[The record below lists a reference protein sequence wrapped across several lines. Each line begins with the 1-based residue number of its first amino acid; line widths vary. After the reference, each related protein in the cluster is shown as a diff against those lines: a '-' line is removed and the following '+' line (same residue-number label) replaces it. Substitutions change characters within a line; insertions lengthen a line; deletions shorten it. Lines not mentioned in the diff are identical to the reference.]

1 MTTRK
6 SHFYRN
12 RLSSIRRFFAIL
24 SGCSFN
30 GNLHLSEAIDSI
42 HFGNGYIKKL
52 KYEPSDRDVGEF
64 ATGADGIDPGCQVQ
78 CSLRAMMSRIR
89 SKNAAVERH
98 KLREDPSPM
107 MVTVVLVSA
116 VILLIA
122 YRTYG
127 SLLVNLLRLDPNAPT
142 PAYTLRDDLDYAPQE
157 TGALLNQHFSAIA
170 AAGPIVGPILAGAA
184 FGWMPALLWIL
195 LGSIFIGGVH
205 DFTALVASVRHQ
217 GKSIAEVVRE
227 NMSQRAF
234 LLFLTFIWL
243 ALVYII
249 VAFTDITAASFIGQQ
264 TLENG
269 EVVSGAGIASSSLMY
284 LVLPIIMGLLVRY
297 TKLSSGLA
305 TLIFLPLVGVAIV
318 LGQHIPF
325 DVAQIV
331 KQLSPGISDA
341 DALARAHVIWDVA
354 LLLYC
359 AVASVAPLWILLQ
372 PRGDLGGYFLFIALG
387 AGAIGLIMGGKPVE
401 LPAFSGW
408 VSLKGDTL
416 APMLFIT
423 IACGACSG
431 FHSLIASGTTSKQL
445 KNEMNAKSVGYGSM
459 LLEAMV
465 AIVSLCCVM
474 SLASDHELVKN
485 PQPNFIYALGIG
497 SFLESVNIPPA
508 IGVSF
513 ALMAFSTFVYDTL
526 DVCTRLG
533 RFIIQELTGLQG
545 SAGRWLGTIVTT
557 GAPMFFVFQTFTDD
571 AGRRIPVWRTFWELF
586 GASNQ
591 LLAAITLLGVTVW
604 LWRTRKAAWV
614 WFVTGIPMVV
624 MSVMS
629 IWALAGMVYKQFKG
643 GVTANP
649 VAWIAILLIGLAIM
663 MICEAVV
670 IILRNRPVKPEPP
683 LGTLATE

>member
-1 MTTRK
+1 
-6 SHFYRN
+6 
-12 RLSSIRRFFAIL
+12 
-24 SGCSFN
+24 
-30 GNLHLSEAIDSI
+30 
-42 HFGNGYIKKL
+42 
-52 KYEPSDRDVGEF
+52 
-64 ATGADGIDPGCQVQ
+64 
-78 CSLRAMMSRIR
+78 MMVAVVLIS
-89 SKNAAVERH
+89 AAV
-98 KLREDPSPM
+98 
-107 MVTVVLVSA
+107 
-116 VILLIA
+116 LLTA

-127 SLLVNLLRLDPNAPT
+127 SLLVKLLRLNPHATT
-142 PAYTLRDDLDYAPQE
+142 PAYTLRDDVDYSPLNR
-157 TGALLNQHFSAIA
+157 GPLLNQHFSAIA

-184 FGWMPALLWIL
+184 FGWLPAMLWIL
-195 LGSIFIGGVH
+195 IGSIFIGGVH
-205 DFTALVASVRHQ
+205 DFTALIASVRHQ

-234 LLFLTFIWL
+234 ILFLTFIWL

-264 TLENG
+264 ELESG
-269 EVVSGAGIASSSLMY
+269 EIVTGAGIASSSLMY
-284 LVLPIIMGLLVRY
+284 LALPIMMGLLMRY
-297 TKLSSGLA
+297 AGLSNMWA
-305 TLIFLPLVGVAIV
+305 TIIFLPLIGVAIYA
-318 LGQHIPF
+318 GQQFPF
-325 DVAQIV
+325 DVAAII
-331 KQLSPGISDA
+331 KSFSPEMTEAQASGA
-341 DALARAHVIWDVA
+341 AHVTWDVA

-359 AVASVAPLWILLQ
+359 ALASVAPLWLLLQ
-372 PRGDLGGYFLFIALG
+372 PRGELGGYFLFIALG
-387 AGAIGLIMGGKPVE
+387 AGAIGLIAGGRPVE

-408 VSLKGDTL
+408 TSLKGDTL

-445 KNEMNAKSVGYGSM
+445 RSEMDAKPVGYGSM

-474 SLASDHELVKN
+474 ALAPDHALVKN

-497 SFLESVNIPPA
+497 SFLEAINIPPA

-533 RFIIQELTGLQG
+533 RFIIQELTGIQG

-557 GAPMFFVFQTFTDD
+557 GAPMFFVFQATTD
-571 AGRRIPVWRTFWELF
+571 ATGRRIPVWRTFWELF

-604 LWRTRKAAWV
+604 LWRTRQAVWV
-614 WFVTGIPMVV
+614 WFVTGIPMVL

-629 IWALAGMVYKQFKG
+629 IWALICIILKHFKG
-643 GVTANP
+643 GITANP
-649 VAWIAILLIGLAIM
+649 VPWIAILLVALAAMMLVEGIIVIFGRRPIGPQSPL
-663 MICEAVV
+663 
-670 IILRNRPVKPEPP
+670 PEP
-683 LGTLATE
+683 A